1 MNYYATPHSK
11 KPVFADFIS
20 TNNPICCLF

>member
-1 MNYYATPHSK
+1 M
-11 KPVFADFIS
+11 KPDFTDFIS